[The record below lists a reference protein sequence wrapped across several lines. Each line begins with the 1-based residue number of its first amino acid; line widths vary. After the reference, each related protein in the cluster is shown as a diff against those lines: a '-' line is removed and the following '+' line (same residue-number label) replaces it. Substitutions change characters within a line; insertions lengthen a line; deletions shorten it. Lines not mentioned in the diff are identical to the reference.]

1 MGVEARRC
9 PPMAL
14 GYSDFSGWIDPP
26 GDRCPALDSEVRCD
40 VAVVGGGYT
49 GMAAAIRLAERG
61 ADVVLLEASF
71 CGWGASSRNAG
82 HLTPTIAGDPQLL
95 ATVYRRRA
103 GALVGFADAA
113 VHFVEDLIE
122 WRAIDCDYEPVGNV
136 SAALSRG
143 QLRRAERIAR
153 MLAGV
158 GGEVEFVEGAAFGL
172 PERFLGG
179 ILEQAGG
186 VLNPGKFARGL
197 RGAVLESGAR
207 VYEESAVEAI
217 DPGAGGVDLRTAR
230 GRVTAERVLLATNAY
245 TRDMAIAPRRVVA
258 PLWVTLAETEPIEA
272 DRIEAAGW
280 RSRAGLY
287 TQHMILESYRL
298 TRSGTVVYGSRNV
311 QPPPRSP
318 LGARKP
324 DAAVVHDITRGLHD
338 RFPSL
343 RDVKPQRTWGGW
355 IAMTPSWIPVA
366 GEAAPSVFYAVGYN
380 GHGLAQAPYLGTLM
394 ADRLAGDK
402 PHEHLKVAWREQSR
416 YFPAPLMTGLGVRTG
431 WAIDRITDR
440 FVARL
445 PK

>member
-1 MGVEARRC
+1 
-9 PPMAL
+9 MATF
-14 GYSDFSGWIDPP
+14 GPEYSDFSAWIDPP
-26 GDRCPALDSEVRCD
+26 AERRPPLDENVRCD

-103 GALVGFADAA
+103 GALVGFSDAA

-122 WRAIDCDYEPVGNV
+122 RRAIDCDYEPVGNV

-153 MLAGV
+153 MLAGA

-172 PERFLGG
+172 PKRFLGG
-179 ILEQAGG
+179 ILEKAGG
-186 VLNPGKFARGL
+186 VLNPGKFARAL
-197 RGAVLESGAR
+197 RGALLESRAR

-217 DPGAGGVDLRTAR
+217 EPGTGGVVLRTAR
-230 GRVTAERVLLATNAY
+230 GRVMAERVLLATNAY
-245 TRDMAIAPRRVVA
+245 TRDVAVAPRRVVA
-258 PLWVTLAETEPIEA
+258 PLWVTLAETERIEP

-280 RSRAGLY
+280 TSRAGLY

-298 TRSGTVVYGSRNV
+298 TRDSTIVYGSRNV

-318 LGARKP
+318 LHARKP
-324 DAAVVHDITRGLHD
+324 DAAVVDDITRGFHD

-343 RDVKPQRTWGGW
+343 RDVKPQRAWGGW

-366 GEAAPSVFYAVGYN
+366 GEAAPGVFYTVGYN

-394 ADRLAGDK
+394 ADRLAGDE
-402 PHEHLKVAWREQSR
+402 PHDHLKVVWRGRSR
-416 YFPAPLMTGLGVRTG
+416 YFPAPLMTGPGVRTG

-440 FVARL
+440 LIARL
-445 PK
+445 PE